1 MDWIEVRAEILEVN
15 SRQISNVWEA
25 CVTTKSWL
33 EDMLKSPSKFLTK
46 RKE

>member
-1 MDWIEVRAEILEVN
+1 MDWIEVRAEEILEVN

-33 EDMLKSPSKFLTK
+33 GEDMLKSPSKIFD
-46 RKE
+46 